1 MLELDYW
8 AQQNRWRDISIP
20 EKGFLF
26 LGALIFAL
34 FLKNPW
40 MLFFLG
46 LSIHGL
52 LIFGARIPFSFFRRL
67 WIGPLLFLMISLVT
81 IAISV
86 DSDST
91 KFIYSFS
98 IGSWNIG
105 VTLQGLQMS
114 KTLFFRA
121 FASISCLFG
130 LASTTPASY
139 GAAWL
144 SRFSWLRPLAEI
156 GLLTYRFI
164 FITFGTSGQ
173 IYKAQ
178 QSRLGYQNMKGS
190 IRSISLLAANL
201 GLKSFLSVRSVYLAL
216 ISRGY
221 QEQLSYRYPDHSVS
235 GTRLLFISIYL
246 GFFCVGVWL
255 Q

>member
-40 MLFFLG
+40 MLLSLG
-46 LSIHGL
+46 LSIHVL
-52 LIFGARIPFSFFRRL
+52 LVFGAKIPFSFLRRM
-67 WIGPLLFLMISLVT
+67 WAGPFAFLIISLLT

-91 KFIYSFS
+91 QFLYSFP
-98 IGSWNIG
+98 IGSWNMG
-105 VTLQGLQMS
+105 VTFQGLQMS
-114 KTLFFRA
+114 KMLFFRA